1 VVVHRPARNEQ
12 FGPEEAARALTE
24 IRQRQQQVIDLA
36 VLPTWYWWAIAA
48 LVVVLAA
55 GVDSDTPV
63 AIGAAVAVFVF
74 GILAATGSALA
85 GTIRHAPLRNGL
97 LDRRGVAAILAFM
110 ALTIGIT
117 LGLTFTLRA
126 AGVSYPATLAAVVG
140 GLGMGIGGPKLSRWL
155 RQIMLANRARSP
167 R

>member
-1 VVVHRPARNEQ
+1 MPTRHSVSSSNSTDRWLW
-12 FGPEEAARALTE
+12 RAGMS
-24 IRQRQQQVIDLA
+24 VS
-36 VLPTWYWWAIAA
+36 
-48 LVVVLAA
+48 LAA

-97 LDRRGVAAILAFM
+97 LDRRGVAAIL
-110 ALTIGIT
+110 
-117 LGLTFTLRA
+117 
-126 AGVSYPATLAAVVG
+126 V
-140 GLGMGIGGPKLSRWL
+140 
-155 RQIMLANRARSP
+155 P

>member
-1 VVVHRPARNEQ
+1 
-12 FGPEEAARALTE
+12 
-24 IRQRQQQVIDLA
+24 
-36 VLPTWYWWAIAA
+36 
-48 LVVVLAA
+48 
-55 GVDSDTPV
+55 
-63 AIGAAVAVFVF
+63 
-74 GILAATGSALA
+74 
-85 GTIRHAPLRNGL
+85 
-97 LDRRGVAAILAFM
+97 M